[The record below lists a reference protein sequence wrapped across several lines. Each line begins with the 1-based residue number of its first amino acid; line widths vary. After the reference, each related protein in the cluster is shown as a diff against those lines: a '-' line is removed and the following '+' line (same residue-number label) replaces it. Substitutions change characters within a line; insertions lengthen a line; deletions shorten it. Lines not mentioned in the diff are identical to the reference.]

1 MLKVLLAHSC
11 IISLWEWCSHC
22 LRLKF
27 NLWNFIHVLIMKN
40 IHIGRKL
47 MGSII
52 LRWNVAVR
60 KQIYWLLDEN
70 SIFMQNDSVKHHL
83 LFVLR
88 GIFIQEYRQRN
99 KWIKFQIPNLFIG
112 TFLKIMWK
120 YCLCLD
126 RYLNFIKPQW
136 SAVDLM
142 VFKLAVEV

>member
-1 MLKVLLAHSC
+1 
-11 IISLWEWCSHC
+11 
-22 LRLKF
+22 
-27 NLWNFIHVLIMKN
+27 
-40 IHIGRKL
+40 
-47 MGSII
+47 
-52 LRWNVAVR
+52 
-60 KQIYWLLDEN
+60 LDEN